1 MKEIKESNKY
11 DVITEDTLKKEL
23 TESEIDALRQRAKD
37 NKFHET
43 IEQVYADEIFNHEH
57 HNCMRLPD
65 GRHRFGTIGGGISTI
80 ITMQHNKV
88 TSIKLRCHTCDTVT
102 DITEG
107 LPLPEDAEE
116 RAKLEKKY
124 PHYADF
130 GMTWVEYARYE
141 KFCEDYIQGEYDN
154 ATPANPAPAFLLF
167 IGDLRPLYCFK
178 ESRIHVLPVVC

>member
-1 MKEIKESNKY
+1 MKEEKENNKY
-11 DVITEDTLKKEL
+11 DVITEDTLEKEL

-43 IEQVYADEIFNHEH
+43 IEQFVAEDKFNHDH
-57 HNCMRLPD
+57 RNCMRLPD

-80 ITMQHNKV
+80 ITMQYGKV
-88 TSIKLRCHTCDTVT
+88 TSIKLRCHACDTVT

-130 GMTWVEYARYE
+130 DMSWVEYARYE
-141 KFCEDYIQGEYDN
+141 KFCEDYKDAISNGAIVEFGIMGTGLGLLINVKCSSDNVTYDL
-154 ATPANPAPAFLLF
+154 T
-167 IGDLRPLYCFK
+167 DTDCW
-178 ESRIHVLPVVC
+178 